1 MEVLQT
7 SQVRLTLVLLIAVLL
22 CASLLG
28 GCERTRRTSYSVPTP
43 PAPTDVSDGRDAQA
57 VAPQQITSDAG
68 GGSGL
73 TGPEIYLGGAPPLT
87 TSAGEGVTDVGN
99 EDITLNFANA
109 DVREVANEILG
120 NTLGLTYVIDPR
132 VQGTIT
138 LRTARPLKRS
148 DAIGVLEDVLAM
160 NGAALVRDGEIYKI
174 VPLADAVT
182 SPPILRQG
190 APPIPMERGFG
201 LYVFPLRF
209 ALATAL
215 LETLQPLAPP
225 GGILRVDAE
234 RNLFILAA
242 TSSQAEDFGELL
254 ALFDVDWMRDK

>member
-1 MEVLQT
+1 MVLF
-7 SQVRLTLVLLIAVLL
+7 LG
-22 CASLLG
+22 ASLLS
-28 GCERTRRTSYSVPTP
+28 GCEETRRTSYSVPTP
-43 PAPTDVSDGRDAQA
+43 TASTVADKSEPVQA
-57 VAPQQITSDAG
+57 GPLAPQQITSDAE

-73 TGPEIYLGGAPPLT
+73 TGPEIYLGGAPPLI

-160 NGAALVRDGEIYKI
+160 NGAALVRDREIYKI
-174 VPLADAVT
+174 V
-182 SPPILRQG
+182 
-190 APPIPMERGFG
+190 
-201 LYVFPLRF
+201 
-209 ALATAL
+209 
-215 LETLQPLAPP
+215 
-225 GGILRVDAE
+225 
-234 RNLFILAA
+234 
-242 TSSQAEDFGELL
+242 
-254 ALFDVDWMRDK
+254 